1 MREPFVAAVSVW
13 LYVPPYTLNVAC
25 GGLMPV
31 LLYVCPK
38 RITPDTFSVPP
49 YRFAVAWQAVS

>member
-1 MREPFVAAVSVW
+1 MRVPFVADVSVW

-38 RITPDTFSVPP
+38 RIVVVTFNVPP
-49 YRFAVAWQAVS
+49 